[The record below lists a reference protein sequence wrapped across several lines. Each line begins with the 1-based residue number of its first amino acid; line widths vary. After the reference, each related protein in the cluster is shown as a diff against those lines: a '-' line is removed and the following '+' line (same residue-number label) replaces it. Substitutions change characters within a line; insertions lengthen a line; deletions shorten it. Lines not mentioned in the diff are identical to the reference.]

1 MDTDVHHGNGTE
13 ETVRWLQPHCTETE
27 FFNNNGFGKMYT
39 PRFKPWFSENDA
51 ENVLFVSVHGYGPP
65 QRGMEAYFPAAAFY
79 PGSGKTLVPEIH
91 HSGGKLGLQSGQ
103 ETTTKVSSVVVPAT
117 LEDGIDDSDDD
128 DDDYGIDEA
137 EENESDSYEDSIQ
150 ANGGATTVDGLLALY
165 DNVHKSSHSA
175 PPLIL
180 DIGVSLSSSEF
191 STPFG
196 KLTEETR
203 YRFQWRD
210 YFRYLTILITSL
222 FVGYHT
228 IFHIFFMQKYNFSKT
243 NEIQT

>member
-51 ENVLFVSVHGYGPP
+51 ENVLFVSVHGYGLP

-79 PGSGKTLVPEIH
+79 PGSGKTLVPEIY
-91 HSGGKLGLQSGQ
+91 HSGGKVGHQPGQ
-103 ETTTKVSSVVVPAT
+103 PTTTKVSSVAVHA
-117 LEDGIDDSDDD
+117 LEDGIDDSDD

-150 ANGGATTVDGLLALY
+150 ANGGGTTVDGLLALY
-165 DNVHKSSHSA
+165 DYVHQSNHLA

-210 YFRYLTILITSL
+210 YFRYLTILISCL
-222 FVGYHT
+222 FVIIPYF
-228 IFHIFFMQKYNFSKT
+228 ISFHA
-243 NEIQT
+243 EI